1 MQDYDTPKGK
11 QLTLADRS
19 HIEPWLKE
27 GHSNR
32 EIARRL
38 TKAPQSINKG
48 SQTGISGAAGAYRK
62 YEPVN
67 QALGMI
73 SKDYP
78 IHSITADNKIEF
90 SRLSDVFA
98 HYAHPYWS
106 WERKINENHNRLIR
120 RCLP

>member
-38 TKAPQSINKG
+38 AKAPQTINKEVKRG
-48 SQTGISGAAGAYRK
+48 QVRQQVRKGK

-67 QALGMI
+67 QALRLILQEYQMT
-73 SKDYP
+73 
-78 IHSITADNKIEF
+78 SITADNGAES
-90 SRLSDVFA
+90 SRLSDVFDPE
-98 HYAHPYWS
+98 HIY
-106 WERKINENHNRLIR
+106 
-120 RCLP
+120 